1 MMERG
6 LLLFFVVAGGVVVVL
21 LHIKVLFM
29 MISSFP
35 TFLSPWER
43 KPGFCFTMET
53 TYPLPLPL
61 LPPLPPFSLPSTP
74 PPVNRLSD
82 EENQ

>member
-6 LLLFFVVAGGVVVVL
+6 LLLFFVVAGGVVVVF

-61 LPPLPPFSLPSTP
+61 PPLSPFSLPSTP